1 MTDRFANH
9 IHTVFPYIQGKKL
22 LLAISGGLD
31 SVVLASLLF
40 QNDNDIALAH
50 CNFQLRG
57 TDSDKDEAFVKDFAQ
72 KRNIPFFTVKFD
84 TKKTASERKISTQ
97 VAARELRYQWFEK
110 IRKEQGYDFILTAH
124 HADDNLETVLIN
136 LIRGTGLEGLTG
148 IPERNKNIIRPL
160 LPFTREEIKN
170 YAEKNQL
177 NWRED
182 LSNFEDKYTRNK
194 IRHHILP
201 VLKDLN
207 PGFDKSFLQ
216 TLSHLKAA
224 QAIVKESVKKAQ
236 CRIFN
241 KTDKNTYQLDIKKIK
256 ALKNTKQYL
265 YEMLKDFGFTEW
277 EDVYH
282 LLHARS
288 GKQVFSKTHRLI
300 KDRDQ
305 LLLTKLKSGSDP
317 SVKVFKISANQKT
330 LKTDDGTLLF
340 SVLGVEDIKK
350 ENIFKSD
357 PEKEVYLDKN
367 KIEYPLTVR
376 KWEKGDYFYPIGLQG
391 KKKLSKY
398 FKDEKISVL
407 EKENIWLLCDQ
418 NKIVWVIGKRMDD
431 RFKITK
437 DTKEILKIEKQ
448 S

>member
-1 MTDRFANH
+1 LTDRFENH
-9 IHTVFPYIQGKKL
+9 IHTVFPYIKGKKL
-22 LLAISGGLD
+22 LLAISGGID
-31 SVVLASLLF
+31 SVVLADLLL
-40 QNDNDIALAH
+40 QNDYDFALAH

-72 KRNIPFFTVKFD
+72 KRNIPVFTVKFD

-97 VAARELRYQWFEK
+97 VAARELRYEWFEN
-110 IRKEQGYDFILTAH
+110 IRKEHQYNFILTAH

-136 LIRGTGLEGLTG
+136 LLRGTGLEGLTG

-170 YAEKNQL
+170 YAEKKEL
-177 NWRED
+177 KWRED

-201 VLKDLN
+201 VFKELN
-207 PGFDKSFLQ
+207 SGFDNSFVQ
-216 TLSHLKAA
+216 TLSHLKGA
-224 QAIVKESVKKAQ
+224 QSILKETVKKAQ

-241 KTDKNTYQLDIKKIK
+241 KTDKDAYQMDIKKIK
-256 ALKNTKQYL
+256 RLKNTKHYL
-265 YEMLKDFGFTEW
+265 YEMLKDYGFTEW

-282 LLHARS
+282 LLTAQP

-300 KDRDQ
+300 KDRDY
-305 LLLTKLKSGSDP
+305 LLLTKLKSNSDP
-317 SVKVFKISANQKT
+317 SVEVYKISADQKT
-330 LKTDDGTLLF
+330 LKTDEGTLLF
-340 SVLGVEDIKK
+340 KDLGVEEVEN

-376 KWEKGDYFYPIGLQG
+376 KWKDGDYFYPIGLQG

-407 EKENIWLLCDQ
+407 DKENIWLLCDQ
-418 NKIVWVIGKRMDD
+418 NKIAWVIGKRMDD
-431 RFKITK
+431 RFKITP
-437 DTKEILKIEKQ
+437 DTKEILKIEKL